1 MEQRNS
7 TGDHDI
13 DDKINNDFLEYDQ
26 LCEKFGLEIMDSVIE
41 YNLMHLRPTSALSF
55 DVPLHKIPI
64 VIPESQAAK
73 VAMENI
79 LNMKK

>member
-1 MEQRNS
+1 MEQRNP
-7 TGDHDI
+7 TGDHDLM
-13 DDKINNDFLEYDQ
+13 INNDFLEYDQ
-26 LCEKFGLEIMDSVIE
+26 LCENFGLEIMDSMIE

-55 DVPLHKIPI
+55 DVSLHKIPI
-64 VIPESQAAK
+64 VVPESQTAK